1 MDLSS
6 IFFGPNGRLR
16 SGLRFLVFVAL
27 FTIAAGILLAPVPR
41 LLPQAGALESFLISD
56 LAILIPAL
64 LVGWLCN
71 KYLDKLPFSSLGA
84 SLFNGWLSHFAIGL
98 VVGALTLCVAVLI
111 AYLLGGLSFTPDPL
125 DWNSIGRTLFVSFIV
140 FFVAAAAEEALARGY
155 AMQTFFHSDL
165 TVFGIVFT
173 SLLFASG
180 HLANPNSTWLA
191 FTNTFLGGVWF
202 GVAFWKTGSLWFPF
216 GIHLMWNWMQGAFF
230 GIEVSGLTDVT
241 SAPLLKEIDRGPA
254 WLTGEAY
261 GIEAGVASTAALV
274 LSIVVIY
281 FFPFKTPNR
290 SLPDADLS

>member
-6 IFFGPNGRLR
+6 IFFGTDGRLP

-27 FTIAAGILLAPVPR
+27 FLIAAAILLAPISQF
-41 LLPQAGALESFLISD
+41 LGSEASIESILISEF
-56 LAILIPAL
+56 AIFISAL

-71 KYLDKLPFSSLGA
+71 KFLDKLPFSALGA
-84 SLFNGWLSHFAIGL
+84 SFARGWISHFAIGL
-98 VVGALTLCVAVLI
+98 LVGAVTLCVAVLI
-111 AYLLGGLSFTPDPL
+111 AFVFGGLSFTPDPV
-125 DWNSIGRTLFVSFIV
+125 DWDSIGRTLFLSFIV

-155 AMQTFFHSDL
+155 AMQTFFHSNL
-165 TVFGIVFT
+165 TIFGILLT
-173 SLLFASG
+173 SFLFAYG
-180 HLANPNSTWLA
+180 HYRNPNSTWLA
-191 FTNTFLGGVWF
+191 IANTFLGGIWF

-261 GIEAGVASTAALV
+261 GIEAGVAATLALV
-274 LSIVVIY
+274 LSTAVIY
-281 FFPFKTPNR
+281 FFPFKTPSR
-290 SLPDADLS
+290 SLLDADLS